1 LVLLDVLI
9 QYKLIGLMLQK
20 QAPASTIP
28 RFNPHGYQAPP
39 QERKKE
45 ETNSPVKR
53 PGVVKK
59 RADADE
65 IVDFAKFNIEDL
77 LLDMVSFS

>member
-1 LVLLDVLI
+1 
-9 QYKLIGLMLQK
+9 M
-20 QAPASTIP
+20 
-28 RFNPHGYQAPP
+28 
-39 QERKKE
+39 
-45 ETNSPVKR
+45 KR

-77 LLDMVSFS
+77 LLDT

>member
-1 LVLLDVLI
+1 
-9 QYKLIGLMLQK
+9 
-20 QAPASTIP
+20 
-28 RFNPHGYQAPP
+28 
-39 QERKKE
+39 
-45 ETNSPVKR
+45 VKR

-77 LLDMVSFS
+77 LLDMNVEFRNPAKASGGWLPLEAFDNKELDSRAPLDWMTVKRNKKNYKARRRAN